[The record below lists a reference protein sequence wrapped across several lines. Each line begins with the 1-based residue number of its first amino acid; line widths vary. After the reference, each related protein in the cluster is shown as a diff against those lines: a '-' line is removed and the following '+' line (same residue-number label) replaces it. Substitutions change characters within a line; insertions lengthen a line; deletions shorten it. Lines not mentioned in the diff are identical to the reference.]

1 MYGAYTLD
9 AGIRP
14 LYPFSGRIAGPA
26 VTVSVPQGAFNVIK
40 FAMQQTRAGDV
51 LVINASRI
59 TSFAVWGGNV
69 SKGMQRRGVAGVV
82 IDGAARDPDEAQAVA
97 FPIFARSQATGTP
110 LLDGPGEVNVPIA
123 CGGVVVRPGDI
134 IVADVNGVVAIPQ
147 EAAEWVLQQVADLK
161 ARHAKAQAI
170 LERGEVTNIEA
181 IIQGLAQDGFAID
194 APEKD

>member
-1 MYGAYTLD
+1 LH
-9 AGIRP
+9 
-14 LYPFSGRIAGPA
+14 
-26 VTVSVPQGAFNVIK
+26 
-40 FAMQQTRAGDV
+40 
-51 LVINASRI
+51 
-59 TSFAVWGGNV
+59 
-69 SKGMQRRGVAGVV
+69 
-82 IDGAARDPDEAQAVA
+82 
-97 FPIFARSQATGTP
+97 
-110 LLDGPGEVNVPIA
+110 GPGEVNVPIA